1 MSQRPSNQPL
11 HDNTV
16 RASIAFLVMAGLLI
30 LIGVTQSWAL
40 ALTILNL
47 CIISALM
54 ALGVNIQWGY
64 AGLFNVGIMGFAALG
79 GTATIIVSMPPVK
92 EAWLAG
98 GTEVLFALLA
108 ILATISAALF
118 VHKLLKGKRFH
129 GLLLSLV
136 IIGGVV
142 LTRYLL
148 DPGVLAIEAVNP
160 ASTGY
165 LGGLGLPVV
174 FAWIVGGF
182 LAAGAAWLIGKIA
195 LGLRSDYL
203 AIATLGISEILV
215 AVMRNEDWLTRGV
228 KNVTGLPRPV
238 PYELEL
244 QQAPWFMNLVERLN
258 SGTLAGLNSTDQAAV
273 LQSLI
278 VDSSSIFVKLCYTG
292 LFTLVLIII
301 LQLCV
306 LALDSPWGRMVRAIR
321 DNEVAADAMGKDV
334 TGRHLQIFI
343 LGSAVV
349 GIAGAMLATL
359 DGQFTPGSYS
369 PLRFT
374 FLIWVMVIVGG
385 SGNNLG
391 AVLGGFLVWLIW
403 VEAEPVGFWLMDA
416 LTSGMGDDS
425 GLRKHLLDSA
435 QYLRVIIMGAV
446 LLLVMRFS
454 PWGLLPEQNR

>member
-1 MSQRPSNQPL
+1 MRVL
-11 HDNTV
+11 
-16 RASIAFLVMAGLLI
+16 
-30 LIGVTQSWAL
+30 L
-40 ALTILNL
+40 ALIT
-47 CIISALM
+47 
-54 ALGVNIQWGY
+54 
-64 AGLFNVGIMGFAALG
+64 
-79 GTATIIVSMPPVK
+79 
-92 EAWLAG
+92 
-98 GTEVLFALLA
+98 

-118 VHKLLKGKRFH
+118 VHKLFQGKRLH
-129 GLLLSLV
+129 GWLIAVV
-136 IIGGVV
+136 IIIGVV
-142 LTRYLL
+142 ISRYIL
-148 DPGVLAIEAVNP
+148 DPGVAAIEAVNP

-174 FAWIVGGF
+174 FAWIVGGC

-244 QQAPWFMNLVERLN
+244 QQAPWFINLVERLN
-258 SGTLAGLNSTDQAAV
+258 SGSLAGLNSTDHTAV
-273 LQSLI
+273 LQTLV
-278 VDSSSIFVKLCYTG
+278 VDSASIFVKLCYTG
-292 LFTLVLIII
+292 LFALVLILI

-416 LTSGMGDDS
+416 LTSWMGDGS

-435 QYLRVIIMGAV
+435 QYMRVIIMGAV